1 MKPHG
6 NFMAKFL
13 IPAQDAIGLSMSMRR
28 WMMSQRMRKT
38 TGEAFIELAESCHA
52 VKLAIY
58 KKLEKGLFGKLVWFL
73 ERNFRK
79 IIRRTSK

>member
-1 MKPHG
+1 
-6 NFMAKFL
+6 
-13 IPAQDAIGLSMSMRR
+13 
-28 WMMSQRMRKT
+28 MSQRMRKT